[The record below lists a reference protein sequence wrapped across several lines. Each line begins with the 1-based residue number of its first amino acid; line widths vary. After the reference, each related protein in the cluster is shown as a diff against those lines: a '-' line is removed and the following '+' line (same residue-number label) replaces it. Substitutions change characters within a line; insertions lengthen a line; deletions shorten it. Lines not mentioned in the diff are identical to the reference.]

1 MRVVRPMADRLR
13 RLRLDGGRP
22 ELVDSEDDMRPPTVL
37 LIGYNGANNTGAE
50 ALLQADLT
58 DLRAVLGPDARLT
71 VPTLNAANLR
81 RYLDETPTLRIAPI
95 PPVFLG
101 AVRRLVRQHDLV
113 VLVEGSAYMDTW
125 TPALLW
131 YFLWATHCAAELD
144 KPCLAYAVD
153 AGQLSR
159 LDRWLVRR
167 EASRTELIV
176 TRAQAAAERLRAVGV
191 SAPIT
196 ATADN
201 AFNFRPEATD
211 AAWLQSAWPEAAGA
225 VGLAPVDFSR
235 FPVAVRPW
243 GRQQDCYRW
252 PYYFAHS
259 RMRQRTGQALAAGYA
274 ALADRIVERHRRP
287 VALLAMEELDEP
299 LAHAIQGRM
308 RHPGQTKAFSSR
320 EHDASRMTTLL
331 RGLDLLVTSRYHAA
345 VLSMAAAVPQ
355 VAVGHDLRLRTLY
368 AELGLAGELF
378 VSGGASPEVFA
389 AVTERVERLLADPEP
404 VREVLR
410 RGYQVHAAAARRNR
424 ELLRGFA
431 LRHGWGEPAWA
442 A

>member
-1 MRVVRPMADRLR
+1 M
-13 RLRLDGGRP
+13 G
-22 ELVDSEDDMRPPTVL
+22 PPTVL
-37 LIGYNGANNTGAE
+37 LVGYNGANNTGAE
-50 ALLQADLT
+50 ALLQADLA

-81 RYLDETPTLRIAPI
+81 RYLHETPTLRIAPI
-95 PPVFLG
+95 PPVFFG
-101 AVRRLVRQHDLV
+101 AVRRLVREHDLV

-131 YFLWATHCAAELD
+131 YFLWATRCAAKLD

-153 AGQLSR
+153 AGKLSR

-176 TRAQAAAERLRAVGV
+176 TRAQAAAQRLRAVGV

-201 AFNFRPEATD
+201 AFNFAPEVAD
-211 AAWLQSAWPEAAGA
+211 AAWLPSAWPEVAAGA

-235 FPVAVRPW
+235 FPVVVRPW
-243 GRQQDCYRW
+243 GRAEDCYRW

-259 RMRQRTGQALAAGYA
+259 RARRRAGQGLAAGYA
-274 ALADRIVERHRRP
+274 ALADWIVERHRRP
-287 VALLAMEELDEP
+287 VALIAMEELDEP
-299 LAHAIQGRM
+299 LACAIQGRM
-308 RHPGQTKAFSSR
+308 RNPGRTKVFSSR

-345 VLSMAAAVPQ
+345 VLSTAAAVPQ
-355 VAVGHDLRLRTLY
+355 VAVGHDLRLLTLY
-368 AELGLAGELF
+368 EELGLAGKLF
-378 VSGGASPEVFA
+378 VPVGASPEVFA
-389 AVTERVERLLADPEP
+389 AVAARVEWLLADPEP

-410 RGYQVHAAAARRNR
+410 RGYQVHATAAQRNR
-424 ELLRGFA
+424 ALLAAFA
-431 LRHGWGEPAWA
+431 RDHGWGGEPAWA